1 MKSVI
6 LHARMLGLAL
16 LLTMGMILMFVS
28 LMLLMAQWTGQYH
41 CDAQGG
47 QLIGNSCEI
56 ISYES

>member
-16 LLTMGMILMFVS
+16 LLTVGMILMFVS
-28 LMLLMAQWTGQYH
+28 LMFLMAQWTGQYH
-41 CDAQGG
+41 CESQGG

-56 ISYES
+56 LSYES